1 MRPAFVLATLAV
13 LFACSSS
20 EDSATAPGACTPT
33 GVSSGTLRAAVDGR
47 TWTAD
52 GVAQSPSGD
61 GVQVT
66 SAPGDGWRLTL
77 VAQTS
82 AGGQGVTEA
91 LAEGPVEVS
100 LVEGSGNFA
109 VVYPAEGGTSYTT
122 NDGGGTAVLLS
133 SESGL
138 NACFS
143 FEAGGADGTLTVT
156 EGQLSAP

>member
-1 MRPAFVLATLAV
+1 MRRPLALVLFSA

-20 EDSATAPGACTPT
+20 EDSAAAATACTPA
-33 GVSSGTLRAAVDGR
+33 GVSSGTLRAAVDGSA
-47 TWTAD
+47 WTAD

-77 VAQTS
+77 VAQTTTD
-82 AGGQGVTEA
+82 GRGVTEA
-91 LAEGPVEVS
+91 LSEGPAEVS
-100 LVEGSGNFA
+100 LTEGSGNFA

-122 NDGGGTAVLLS
+122 NNGGGTAVL
-133 SESGL
+133 EATDGGL

-143 FEAGGADGTLTVT
+143 FEAGGADGALTVT
-156 EGQLSAP
+156 DGQLTAP